1 MVKSPWKLLTG
12 LLSRGKTT
20 DQHDDDQ
27 ASLSEIPNGIEGPE
41 ANSTAA
47 EASIET
53 EPAPEP
59 KPSAA
64 SQAGRV
70 EAGDRKEPLPS
81 VAAEVPDTMPAGEAP
96 ALARDRTVVAIGG
109 ERRNRQ
115 DKALPAP
122 RRKVKADAPVH
133 TRDAERAIALTA
145 QAAANEPDAGLVL
158 DSEIRELRSQLAVKL
173 RLQNDQL
180 KQMLSR
186 FEPK

>member
-1 MVKSPWKLLTG
+1 MVRSPWRLLIG

-27 ASLSEIPNGIEGPE
+27 ASLTEIPNGIEGPE
-41 ANSTAA
+41 ADSTAA
-47 EASIET
+47 EVSIGT

-59 KPSAA
+59 KTSAA
-64 SQAGRV
+64 SQSGRV
-70 EAGDRKEPLPS
+70 KAGDRKKPPPS
-81 VAAEVPDTMPAGEAP
+81 MAAEVPDTMPAGEAP
-96 ALARDRTVVAIGG
+96 ALARVRTVVVIGG
-109 ERRNRQ
+109 ERRKQQ
-115 DKALPAP
+115 DKESPAA
-122 RRKVKADAPVH
+122 RKKVKADASVH
-133 TRDAERAIALTA
+133 TRDAEQAIALTE
-145 QAAANEPDAGLVL
+145 QAAANEPDPVLVL